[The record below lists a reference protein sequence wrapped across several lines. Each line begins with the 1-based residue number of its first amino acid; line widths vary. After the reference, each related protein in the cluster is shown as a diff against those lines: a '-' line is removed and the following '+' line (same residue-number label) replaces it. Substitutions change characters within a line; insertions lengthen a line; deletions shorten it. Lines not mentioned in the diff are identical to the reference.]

1 MIALQTIFQL
11 IVKIMEKNGVDMK
24 TYLKENFES
33 IHEYSDFYGLEL
45 ENNKT
50 KVIYNF
56 LGLSFFFI
64 GTLILR
70 KALIDDNEHINTD
83 FL

>member
-1 MIALQTIFQL
+1 
-11 IVKIMEKNGVDMK
+11 MK

-50 KVIYNF
+50 KVFYNF

-70 KALIDDNEHINTD
+70 KALIDDNEQINTD
-83 FL
+83 YFKEEESEPEIPVLDTEKSKLQ